1 MRPPLISIRGSA
13 FTIRVLNCELLTEN
27 YTEKLPEK
35 CFTKQTS
42 LEALLPDGC
51 SNLRDFEIQS
61 IGKCVFK

>member
-1 MRPPLISIRGSA
+1 MKPPLISIRGSA
-13 FTIRVLNCELLTEN
+13 LTIRVLNCELLTEN

-35 CFTKQTS
+35 CFARRTS

-51 SNLRDFEIQS
+51 SNLREIQS